1 MKKWEIR
8 RELLLKE
15 LEKEGKM
22 TVEQIRDLLGISDS
36 TVRRLI
42 VELEQDSCLIRCF
55 GGVQRIQ
62 PAAMEYSYAETE
74 DENAA
79 SKIQIARTAAG
90 LVENGDVL
98 YLSGGSTVKYMAM
111 ELAHL
116 LESRQLE
123 NISVITNSL
132 VASGVL
138 TDYTNVIMPGGVYRK
153 KLQVLDGS
161 LTEKNLRNMCFNKA
175 FLGVVAVNEAN
186 GFMTADIETNSI
198 IEVVLSKTSCFYV
211 LADSSKFGRHSF
223 ISYGKINE
231 AAGIITD
238 HNLSGSVKESMENHG
253 AVIITS

>member
-22 TVEQIRDLLGISDS
+22 TVEQIRDLLGISGS

-62 PAAMEYSYAETE
+62 PAAREYSYAETV

-79 SKIQIARTAAG
+79 SKMQIARTASG

-153 KLQVLDGS
+153 KLQVLDG
-161 LTEKNLRNMCFNKA
+161 NVRF
-175 FLGVVAVNEAN
+175 
-186 GFMTADIETNSI
+186 
-198 IEVVLSKTSCFYV
+198 VLQ
-211 LADSSKFGRHSF
+211 
-223 ISYGKINE
+223 
-231 AAGIITD
+231 
-238 HNLSGSVKESMENHG
+238 
-253 AVIITS
+253 